1 MHNIT
6 VYIRGQ
12 YGYIYLVENWMNE
25 KKELA
30 MKIFFRDK
38 SRDVDVIWEAS
49 IAQHLTVK
57 TARL

>member
-6 VYIRGQ
+6 VSIRGQ
-12 YGYIYLVENWMNE
+12 YGSIYLVENWMNE

-30 MKIFFRDK
+30 MKLFFRDK

-57 TARL
+57 IAIL